1 MTALLTLGGGFL
13 LAVIWMDLMF
23 DVQALRGPRGTALP
37 EPQLALIAHYY
48 RRVTT
53 EARWMSQL
61 IGVVMI
67 ATLLGA
73 TVVLFRGAAPFG
85 WRAAALALLV
95 VPVVL
100 AQNRVFPNA
109 KRLGTRSDS
118 PEQQSALARAIARAH
133 VGCFAAMLGFVAIQ
147 LLVR

>member
-23 DVQALRGPRGTALP
+23 DVQALRGPRNEVLSESAL
-37 EPQLALIAHYY
+37 ASIAAYY
-48 RRVTT
+48 RRVTS
-53 EARWMSQL
+53 EARLMNQL
-61 IGVVMI
+61 IGAVMI
-67 ATLLGA
+67 ASIAG
-73 TVVLFRGAAPFG
+73 TVAALFRGAAPFS

-100 AQNRVFPNA
+100 AQRRVFPNA
-109 KRLGTRSDS
+109 KRLGARSDS

-147 LLVR
+147 LLAG

>member
-23 DVQALRGPRGTALP
+23 DVQALRAPRNEVLP
-37 EPQLALIAHYY
+37 ESALASIAAYY
-48 RRVTT
+48 RRVTS
-53 EARWMSQL
+53 EARPMNQL
-61 IGVVMI
+61 IGAVMI
-67 ATLLGA
+67 ASIAGTMA
-73 TVVLFRGAAPFG
+73 TLFRGAAPFA
-85 WRAAALALLV
+85 WRAAALALLI

-100 AQNRVFPNA
+100 AQSRVFPNA
-109 KRLGTRSDS
+109 KRLGARSDS

-147 LLVR
+147 LAG

>member
-23 DVQALRGPRGTALP
+23 DVQALRGSRDEALP
-37 EPQLALIAHYY
+37 EAVLASIAAYY
-48 RRVTT
+48 RRVTS
-53 EARWMSQL
+53 EARPMDLL
-61 IGVVMI
+61 IGAVMI
-67 ATLLGA
+67 ASIAG
-73 TVVLFRGAAPFG
+73 TVVTLFRGAAPFG

-100 AQNRVFPNA
+100 AQSRVFPNA
-109 KRLGTRSDS
+109 KRLGARSDS
-118 PEQQSALARAIARAH
+118 LERQSALAREIARAH

-147 LLVR
+147 LLEG